1 MMDSCHPRK
10 VRIILA
16 SGTCVRADV
25 ILPLDFE
32 KQPLGSSMGLCNCLA
47 KCVSELI
54 LIGINCILALG
65 GALVLYVGIYLRH
78 TGWVDVIQGYWS
90 PIDGIT
96 TALIVIGAIIIGL
109 AVLGSIAALCRWR
122 FGLCVYAS
130 IVLLFFIIFVIVAVA
145 AFLLRHRANDWEDS
159 TYPASSDEESVKE
172 NFDQAYCYAQGEF
185 ICNQASV
192 SDALTMF
199 VPTLDSSIV
208 SLFENMTGGVNAL
221 CDDYLGD
228 YDQLSSVCDGCDQAR
243 QFKSFSSVVDWAND
257 KCPRSS
263 DLLIW
268 CGVFLSTGSTSSS
281 SGTAPYSEC
290 RTEFLNL
297 VEKYALWLG
306 IGSIIVCAGALM
318 VITFACILRRRNSR
332 PASPQ
337 MHAAYGR
344 F

>member
-1 MMDSCHPRK
+1 
-10 VRIILA
+10 
-16 SGTCVRADV
+16 
-25 ILPLDFE
+25 
-32 KQPLGSSMGLCNCLA
+32 MGLCSCLT

-54 LIGINCILALG
+54 LIAINCILALG
-65 GALVLYVGIYLRH
+65 GALVLYVGVYLRH
-78 TGWVDVIQGYWS
+78 TGWVEVIQGYWS

-96 TALIVIGAIIIGL
+96 TALIVIGGITIGL
-109 AVLGSIAALCRWR
+109 ALWGSIAALCRWR
-122 FGLCVYAS
+122 FGLCIYAS
-130 IVLLFFIIFVIVAVA
+130 VVLLFFILFVIVAVA

-172 NFDQAYCYAQGEF
+172 KFDQVYCYAQGEF

-199 VPTLDSSIV
+199 IPTLDSSIASV
-208 SLFENMTGGVNAL
+208 FENMTGGVNTL

-228 YDQLSSVCDGCDQAR
+228 YDVLSSVCDGCDQAR
-243 QFKSFSSVVDWAND
+243 QFKDFSSVVNWAND
-257 KCPRSS
+257 KCPRSA
-263 DLLIW
+263 DTLIW
-268 CGVFLSTGSTSSS
+268 CGVFLGTGDTNSS

-290 RTEFLNL
+290 RTEFLDL

-318 VITFACILRRRNSR
+318 AITFACILRRRDRR
-332 PASPQ
+332 PATPQ
-337 MHAAYGR
+337 THSAYGR